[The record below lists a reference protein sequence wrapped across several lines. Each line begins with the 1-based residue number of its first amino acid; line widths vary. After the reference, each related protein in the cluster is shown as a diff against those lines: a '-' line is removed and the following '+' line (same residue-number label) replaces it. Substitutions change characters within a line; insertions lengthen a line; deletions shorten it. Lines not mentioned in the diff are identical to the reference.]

1 LRQFVEQHRQDTQA
15 AETITTQEHTTTTET
30 QANVCPRGSSRE
42 GTGGRSDP

>member
-15 AETITTQEHTTTTET
+15 ADSITTQEHTTTTET
-30 QANVCPRGSSRE
+30 QANASPRGTSHE